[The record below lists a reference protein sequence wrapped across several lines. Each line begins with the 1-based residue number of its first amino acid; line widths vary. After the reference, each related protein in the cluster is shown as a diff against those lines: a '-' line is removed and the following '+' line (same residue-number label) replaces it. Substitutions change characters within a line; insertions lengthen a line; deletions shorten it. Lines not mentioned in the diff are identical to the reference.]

1 MSLRRMEDPT
11 GDGKYYMVVIEDDDE
26 YRCICGN
33 LKCRHEKMISPRD
46 FAIKYNEESKKT
58 HFNYIYHNEY
68 SLYYHSIICRWPVTD
83 TIFVVDDSIVLINK
97 SNGKIY
103 NNRVNAVGK
112 LLSSLLYQNK
122 KERKDKIN
130 YCYLYWR
137 TDKDMYMSTL
147 PGDVLRIILDFSM
160 AGL

>member
-11 GDGKYYMVVIEDDDE
+11 GDGKYYMFVVEDDDE
-26 YRCICGN
+26 YRCICEN
-33 LKCRHEKMISPRD
+33 INCRHEKMISFGD

-58 HFNYIYHNEY
+58 LFDYIYHNEY
-68 SLYYHSIICRWPVTD
+68 SLYHHSIICRWPVPD
-83 TIFVVDDSIVLINK
+83 TLIFVEDDVVSISK
-97 SNGKIY
+97 SDGKIF
-103 NNRVNAVGK
+103 NSRFNIIPR

-160 AGL
+160 AGS